1 MKEGFLDLQS
11 WGLDLVTPKILVLHQ
26 KTAGVRLHE
35 PPIRG
40 RLPSDSEV
48 HHTLMVPHL
57 CHMVPHFWLLDLSE
71 LCSPSG

>member
-1 MKEGFLDLQS
+1 MKEGFLGLQS
-11 WGLDLVTPKILVLHQ
+11 WRLDLVTPKILVLHQ
-26 KTAGVRLHE
+26 KVAGVRLHE

-48 HHTLMVPHL
+48 RHAPMVPHL